1 MLIGD
6 GECNEGSVWEAAMA
20 APHFKLNNLTAIL
33 DNNNLQQTG
42 SNEDIMSSKK
52 LTDKW
57 RSFNWDVIEIDGHNI
72 EEILGALQHVSSKPK
87 LILAN
92 TIKGKGF
99 SFSENNN
106 DWHHKIMT
114 QNQYNE
120 ALKELDDP
128 K

>member
-1 MLIGD
+1 MGLFRKI
-6 GECNEGSVWEAAMA
+6 
-20 APHFKLNNLTAIL
+20 LTA
-33 DNNNLQQTG
+33 
-42 SNEDIMSSKK
+42 
-52 LTDKW
+52 
-57 RSFNWDVIEIDGHNI
+57 FNY
-72 EEILGALQHVSSKPK
+72 VSEKPK

-114 QNQYNE
+114 KQQYE
-120 ALKELDDP
+120 DALKELDDT